1 MSTRSVSTRNFRV
14 LIGSLDTDFTIL
26 QPFSTNPTWNTAKC
40 FELGPTGEWM
50 NTTANDVP
58 VFIRGGS
65 IISMQFPLLPQGGD
79 VDTLSNILIR
89 KRGLRTEII
98 QLEYVKTVCE
108 ALVSNPYVLHIALD
122 EFGRSDGSLFIDDGE
137 SDLEMTSGNPKITM
151 SVSDSILS
159 VYPSDLTEKQIP
171 ALEKIIVQPI
181 KAQIN
186 RVSDSQII
194 KRSKFKRL
202 INNRLYINRTSL

>member
-1 MSTRSVSTRNFRV
+1 
-14 LIGSLDTDFTIL
+14 
-26 QPFSTNPTWNTAKC
+26 
-40 FELGPTGEWM
+40 M

-65 IISMQFPLLPQGGD
+65 IIPMQFPLLPQGGD

-194 KRSKFKRL
+194 KRSKRF
-202 INNRLYINRTSL
+202 INNRLFINRTSL